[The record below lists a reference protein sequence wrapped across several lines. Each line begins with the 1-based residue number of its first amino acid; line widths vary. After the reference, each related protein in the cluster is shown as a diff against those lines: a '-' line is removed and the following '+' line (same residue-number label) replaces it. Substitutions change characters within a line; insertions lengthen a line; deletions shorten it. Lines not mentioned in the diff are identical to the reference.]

1 MVYLHHWDYDPTYNR
16 FTAKVIP
23 TSLDILDGELHV
35 EKSHTMN
42 KVRVSL
48 YTEEDTLRA
57 GEFQIMEKAIQ
68 TEINQYIIDLH
79 ERLVK
84 LPANLVE
91 HLGGITFQKR

>member
-23 TSLDILDGELHV
+23 TSLGDLAGELKV
-35 EKSHTMN
+35 EQSHTMN

-48 YTEEDTLRA
+48 YTKEDTLRA
-57 GEFQIMEKAIQ
+57 SEFSIMQGAIQ
-68 TEINQYIIDLH
+68 AEINQYIIDLH
-79 ERLVK
+79 ERLLK
-84 LPANLVE
+84 LPANLGK